1 MASFS
6 IFLGKLMADAS
17 VNCEVTLMSDV
28 WVLTL
33 CSAKS
38 LVLHS
43 LYLGKK
49 KTSGDETE
57 QVFMIGS
64 EVIDQARTRRSR
76 RAGCRWLELKP
87 ELIDKQY
94 T

>member
-1 MASFS
+1 MTKTMASFS

-33 CSAKS
+33 CSDSGRATKS

-43 LYLGKK
+43 
-49 KTSGDETE
+49 
-57 QVFMIGS
+57 
-64 EVIDQARTRRSR
+64 
-76 RAGCRWLELKP
+76 GCV
-87 ELIDKQY
+87 
-94 T
+94 

>member
-1 MASFS
+1 MGVDSLFS
-6 IFLGKLMADAS
+6 QKS
-17 VNCEVTLMSDV
+17 RPTL
-28 WVLTL
+28 
-33 CSAKS
+33 S
-38 LVLHS
+38 LS
-43 LYLGKK
+43 RKK